1 MIFTVQSTKHGA
13 NSTKHAA
20 NSKQH
25 KTQSTKHTTNSKQHT
40 ANSTHIYQNIYMK
53 SGFETSTNITTE
65 TKMGISNVATE
76 FTKITYFNQ
85 SLLNYFFRK
94 AAGS

>member
-1 MIFTVQSTKHGA
+1 
-13 NSTKHAA
+13 
-20 NSKQH
+20 
-25 KTQSTKHTTNSKQHT
+25 
-40 ANSTHIYQNIYMK
+40 MK

-94 AAGS
+94 AAVS